1 MKRELNPKSIYNF
14 DNLPKPKLNHKAE
27 GLEYKAT
34 NGSFIDLQMINCFF
48 SVFVEVSHREEDFQ
62 LTGRNTVITASPIY
76 QVWFVTVAL

>member
-48 SVFVEVSHREEDFQ
+48 LYLLRF
-62 LTGRNTVITASPIY
+62 PIERRI
-76 QVWFVTVAL
+76 FN